1 MQKRLFPAAA
11 ALVFVLFGPART
23 EAACTITTSG
33 VAFGAYNV
41 FSVSPV
47 MSTGTIR
54 YRCGPQE
61 RFATIVVTLSTGQ
74 SGTYVGRAMQS
85 GTASLLYDLYLDAAL
100 TTVWGNGT
108 GGTQVYSRV
117 NPPVNQNVDLTVY
130 GSIPAGQDVS
140 AGTYSDTISAT
151 INF

>member
-1 MQKRLFPAAA
+1 MRTRLFPVAAVF
-11 ALVFVLFGPART
+11 VFVLLGAART

-33 VAFGAYNV
+33 IAFGAYNV

-47 MSTGTIR
+47 TSTGTIR

-74 SGTYVGRAMQS
+74 SGTYLARAMRA
-85 GTASLLYDLYLDAAL
+85 GPVSLLYNLYLDAAL

-108 GGTQVYSRV
+108 GGTLVYSRV
-117 NPPVNQNVDLTVY
+117 NPPVNQNVDLTVF
-130 GSIPAGQDVS
+130 GSIPADQDVS
-140 AGTYSDTISAT
+140 AGTYSDTISAA